1 MHKCLHFLPCL
12 QDRSGTSAQ
21 AVLFWEEG
29 NVTTTPHSCGKE
41 LLYYQAIKTSSFK
54 GYPIHTQ
61 ALTLGCFPFFLNT
74 TCSSSCRKKLSNV
87 FISDSS
93 AAAERQKN
101 VTHYWL
107 TKTNLFKRILWS
119 LFFIVPIFAHDNN
132 FISILYWGYN
142 FQIHYLTGK
151 LQLSIHKTFQNSN

>member
-61 ALTLGCFPFFLNT
+61 ALTLGCFPFFLILLVQVHVE
-74 TCSSSCRKKLSNV
+74 KKLSNV
-87 FISDSS
+87 FISNRS
-93 AAAERQKN
+93 AAAERQKT
-101 VTHYWL
+101 VTHY
-107 TKTNLFKRILWS
+107 
-119 LFFIVPIFAHDNN
+119 
-132 FISILYWGYN
+132 
-142 FQIHYLTGK
+142 
-151 LQLSIHKTFQNSN
+151 

>member
-29 NVTTTPHSCGKE
+29 NVTTTPHSYGKE

-61 ALTLGCFPFFLNT
+61 ALTLGCFPFFLKYNLFKFM
-74 TCSSSCRKKLSNV
+74 SKKKLSNV
-87 FISDSS
+87 FISNRS
-93 AAAERQKN
+93 AAAERQKT

-107 TKTNLFKRILWS
+107 TMTNLFKRILWS
-119 LFFIVPIFAHDNN
+119 LFSIVHDLHELLHMTTISSAFYTEDIIFR
-132 FISILYWGYN
+132 
-142 FQIHYLTGK
+142 YLTRK
-151 LQLSIHKTFQNSN
+151 LVQTFYS